1 MHFTKFHFFFLKS
14 ISRKKKISFV
24 YYILGR
30 GEVIDGYYR
39 NPAASTNPS
48 TIYGFTLKRK
58 NDLMPGSPS
67 LLTSQR
73 PSDTTKARPS
83 FRQYNA
89 TGMYIIYG

>member
-1 MHFTKFHFFFLKS
+1 M
-14 ISRKKKISFV
+14 

-89 TGMYIIYG
+89 TGMYFIGYQRGDLRLNIRPKKLLKC